1 VTLFASEL
9 DEDRADAACA
19 GPAAPDDVCLLV
31 EGTYPYV
38 AGGVSAWVHDI
49 IKGHPE
55 LKFSVFNVGSDAGV
69 YGPPSYVLPEHV
81 THLHHIYCRE
91 IQATPLS
98 GPARARLDAEIRALG
113 RRSRTRL
120 RPSRVLGA
128 IRRLNL
134 ETDVVDDRLLED
146 LVCGDLS
153 VGEFLHGRETFDLL
167 TEIAEEVAPQV
178 SFLDLFWHLRAIYVP
193 ILRLLLAP
201 APPAR
206 CYHTVS
212 TGYAG
217 LCGAAFSLRTGRPLV
232 VTEHGIYSRERN
244 MDLGRA
250 SWIKD
255 QADAAD
261 GFSVGARP
269 SPLRSLWSRS
279 FRALSQLA
287 YHRASRIVTL
297 SDVNR
302 ARQIADGA
310 PAWKISIVPNGVDAP
325 TSDGSNGDHQ
335 APAPPEP
342 DDRRALRVGFVGR
355 LVPIKDVV
363 AFIKACSLAMA
374 EVELRVSII
383 GPAGEDPAY
392 ARRCLTLVETLGLTS
407 SVTFTGPQPAH
418 LIYSDLD
425 VVVLTSFSEGQPL
438 VILEA
443 YAAGLPVIAT
453 DVGACREMI
462 EGRSAPDRLLGESGV
477 VTRVGTP
484 SETAAALVCLAR
496 DPRLRR
502 RLGAAGRKRVLGFYR
517 RQDMIESYRNL
528 YRDMVTQ

>member
-1 VTLFASEL
+1 MLAAET
-9 DEDRADAACA
+9 DDDAGA
-19 GPAAPDDVCLLV
+19 GALADVCLLV

-55 LKFSVFNVGSDAGV
+55 LKFSVFNIGSSPGA
-69 YGPPSYVLPEHV
+69 YGPPCYVLPDHV
-81 THLHHIYCRE
+81 TRLHQIYCRE
-91 IQATPLS
+91 LEPTPLV
-98 GPARARLDAEIRALG
+98 GPARARLDGEIRAVR
-113 RRSRTRL
+113 RRSRRTL

-128 IRRLNL
+128 IRRLHV
-134 ETDVVDDRLLED
+134 EPSVVDDRLFED
-146 LVCGDLS
+146 LASGDLT

-167 TEIAEEVAPQV
+167 SEIAEQVAPNAP
-178 SFLDLFWHLRAIYVP
+178 FLDVFWHFRAIYAP
-193 ILRLLLAP
+193 ILRLLAASAP
-201 APPAR
+201 RAR

-244 MDLGRA
+244 MDLARA

-255 QADAAD
+255 QDDAVD
-261 GFSVGARP
+261 GISTGARP

-287 YHRASRIVTL
+287 YLRASRIVTL

-310 PAWKISIVPNGVDAP
+310 PAAKISIVPNGVDVP
-325 TSDGSNGDHQ
+325 MSDVGAAGQ
-335 APAPPEP
+335 GPPAEE
-342 DDRRALRVGFVGR
+342 RAVKRSLRVGFVGR
-355 LVPIKDVV
+355 VVPIKDVIT
-363 AFIKACSLAMA
+363 FIRACHLAMA
-374 EVELRVSII
+374 EVELDVRII

-392 ARRCLTLVETLGLTS
+392 ARRCLSLVETLGRAA
-407 SVTFTGPQPAH
+407 SVRFVGPQPPH
-418 LIYSDLD
+418 LIYADLD

-443 YAAGLPVIAT
+443 YAAGLPAVAT

-462 EGRSAPDRLLGESGV
+462 EGRSAPDRLLGASGF

-484 SETAAALVCLAR
+484 SDTAAALVRLAR
-496 DPRLRR
+496 DPQLRR
-502 RLGAAGRKRVLGFYR
+502 RLGQAGRTRVLGFYR
-517 RQDMIESYRNL
+517 RASMIESYRDL
-528 YRDMVTQ
+528 YRDMVTR